1 MQQPQAEP
9 AWWEQQV
16 QTAREARLSLARRD
30 PNTFIEL
37 VMRDEFNGNPVEQ
50 APCHVAW
57 HRALDEHR
65 RVVLFAHIESGKTN
79 QFSIGRTLWELG
91 RNRNLRVALVSNTYH
106 QAEKNVR
113 AVAEYIERSEML
125 HGIFPELLPSEPWTN
140 AYFNVQGDTIKR
152 DPSVQAVGVHGNI
165 LGARLDWVILDD
177 ILDYENT
184 LTSRQRQD
192 LWDWYLATFA
202 GRLTAH
208 ARVMCIGTAWH
219 PDDIMHRWEREPAWF
234 CMRSPVVDASG
245 ASTWPQRWPK
255 DRIDAKRS
263 ELGPLEFA
271 RQMLCKARDDSESR
285 FRQEWIDACLEKGD
299 GLVHAGDVKD
309 FFDLNEEL
317 RPPWWDDEDVD
328 DDAREAAARLLVAGQ
343 EKPARHFEG
352 KFVTGVD
359 LAVQRH
365 AAADETA
372 LFTLYQRPDGLRQVV
387 EVQAGKWTGPEIVRR
402 IVEVHQRFDSIV
414 VVENNAAQD
423 FVLQFVRAQQV
434 TVPVLPFTTG
444 KNKAHPE
451 FGVESIA
458 AEFAAGRWVI
468 PSLNGRALHPQ
479 VDKWIQELLF
489 YDPRAHTGD
498 RLMACWFAREIARR
512 SEQQLGGQVSARVV
526 GV

>member
-1 MQQPQAEP
+1 MQQTQDGS
-9 AWWEQQV
+9 AWWADEV
-16 QTAREARLSLARRD
+16 QTARRSRVTLAQQD
-30 PNTFIEL
+30 PSTFIEM
-37 VMRDEFNGNPVEQ
+37 VMRDEFTGNPVDQ
-50 APCHVAW
+50 ADCHVAW
-57 HRALDEHR
+57 HNAVTEND

-79 QFSIGRTLWELG
+79 QFSIGRTMWELG

-106 QAEKNVR
+106 QAEKSVR
-113 AVAEYIERSEML
+113 AVAEYIEHSEML
-125 HGIFPELLPSEPWTN
+125 QGIFPELKPDEPWTN
-140 AYFNVQGDTIKR
+140 AYFNVKCDTIKK

-165 LGARLDWVILDD
+165 LGARLDLVILDD

-184 LTSRQRQD
+184 LTPRQRQD

-202 GRLTAH
+202 GRLTAN
-208 ARVMCIGTAWH
+208 AKVICIGTAWH
-219 PDDIMHRWEREPAWF
+219 PDDIMHRWEREKMWHTVRTPVLDTSGQPIWPA
-234 CMRSPVVDASG
+234 
-245 ASTWPQRWPK
+245 RWPLE
-255 DRIDAKRS
+255 RVEAKRQ

-285 FRQEWIDACLEKGD
+285 FKQEWIDQCIANGEGCS
-299 GLVHAGDVKD
+299 HATTVRD
-309 FFDLNEEL
+309 FFTDNPEQ
-317 RPPWWDDEDVD
+317 RPDWW
-328 DDAREAAARLLVAGQ
+328 EAADQDEMEATARLLGDAGDYFSGDH
-343 EKPARHFEG
+343 PG
-352 KFVTGVD
+352 KFFTGVD

-365 AAADETA
+365 AAADETC
-372 LFTLYQRPDGLRQVV
+372 LFTLYQRPDGRRQVV
-387 EVQAGKWTGPEIVRR
+387 NIQAGKWTGPEIVDRV
-402 IVEVHQRFDSIV
+402 ISTHQRFGSIV

-423 FVLQFVRAQQV
+423 FILQFVRQQEV

-468 PSLNGRALHPQ
+468 PSHNGRTRHAQ
-479 VDKWIQELLF
+479 VDRWIQELLF

-512 SEQQLGGQVSARVV
+512 SEGMSNQVSARVV